1 MLSWRNQLTI
11 LATSAILLFCLVK
24 LHADESQRIAI
35 CGPHALYR
43 EFTKE
48 PKVIP
53 NSEAEL
59 HIEGSD
65 FRYDRS
71 SSNVQAAGV
80 AYVFKFKGQEF
91 RTTSAGGQAKAIRL
105 FRFHCSAAGRGNHKV
120 VILGRGELK

>member
-1 MLSWRNQLTI
+1 MLSWRNRLTI

-24 LHADESQRIAI
+24 VHADESQRIAT
-35 CGPHALYR
+35 CGPHSLHR

-59 HIEGSD
+59 HIESSD
-65 FRYDRS
+65 FQYDRNPA
-71 SSNVQAAGV
+71 NVQTRG
-80 AYVFKFKGQEF
+80 AYVFKFKGQQF
-91 RTTSAGGQAKAIRL
+91 RATLGQAKAIRL

>member
-1 MLSWRNQLTI
+1 MLLWRNQLTI
-11 LATSAILLFCLVK
+11 LATSALLFIYMVK
-24 LHADESQRIAI
+24 AHADESQRIAI

-59 HIEGSD
+59 HIGSGD
-65 FRYDRS
+65 FQYNRNPA
-71 SSNVQAAGV
+71 NVQATRV
-80 AYVFKFKGQEF
+80 VYVFKFKGQEF